1 MASLLSIGCQAV
13 SNFTTEATRRIGR
26 VFGHDSSSDP
36 LADAGESTVY
46 IGPGHDRPVELSPER
61 YAVADAPPI
70 YMCIEPD
77 EQNTLFGF
85 GIFEQGSGNET
96 LLEEIRS
103 STNGLVVG
111 NALQSRILD
120 YRPTMQVITDRSN
133 AERCD
138 LYAKVAVTSVN
149 YGTSKETSDGGGGTT
164 DHNGTAQSVSN
175 TEHMDVI
182 VRVRFFDHPTN
193 RLVTVGHGRARLE
206 SKTGSS
212 EVQAQSGPNSG
223 SGSSTSQ
230 RSSILSAAITRR
242 LIGQASSA
250 TLIDA
255 LNDVDDYARV
265 KVAQAEEEVSTP

>member
-1 MASLLSIGCQAV
+1 
-13 SNFTTEATRRIGR
+13 
-26 VFGHDSSSDP
+26 
-36 LADAGESTVY
+36 
-46 IGPGHDRPVELSPER
+46 
-61 YAVADAPPI
+61 
-70 YMCIEPD
+70 
-77 EQNTLFGF
+77 
-85 GIFEQGSGNET
+85 
-96 LLEEIRS
+96 
-103 STNGLVVG
+103 
-111 NALQSRILD
+111 
-120 YRPTMQVITDRSN
+120 
-133 AERCD
+133 
-138 LYAKVAVTSVN
+138 
-149 YGTSKETSDGGGGTT
+149 
-164 DHNGTAQSVSN
+164 
-175 TEHMDVI
+175 MDVI